1 MKRKALI
8 QLPLTF
14 RVSRRNRV
22 ELFRSLSRILSDN
35 SDLADGIRS
44 TLSSQ
49 PGASVESQITA
60 EQVLRIS
67 ILRAIEGFNYDDLSF
82 NLSENLAYMKFCLV
96 GISDTIPQ
104 GSELADLIER
114 VPAEVWEDISAR
126 LMLHIKEECFC
137 RK

>member
-1 MKRKALI
+1 M
-8 QLPLTF
+8 
-14 RVSRRNRV
+14 
-22 ELFRSLSRILSDN
+22 
-35 SDLADGIRS
+35 
-44 TLSSQ
+44 
-49 PGASVESQITA
+49 ESQITA

-126 LMLHIKEECFC
+126 LMLHI
-137 RK
+137 